1 MSAEN
6 LHQSS
11 VSCLLDPEPST
22 DPFGTRSLKIKEEN
36 VEDVN
41 QKYGTLHVGKT
52 DVVSWKG
59 QEGNSFNCIPK
70 SGDSDFIACDNCAD
84 ESNDA
89 CAFCCI
95 CSEFLCKVCHESH
108 KRSRKLLQ
116 HNVIQ
121 FDKETGKQLQSI
133 TNAAEQLC
141 SQPNHNKNL
150 THYCESCKCLICKD
164 CSDSVHKGHKNFMLP
179 SSEKGNQSECEKNI
193 ALECA
198 QDIMKKLIIATEIN
212 DNLIQQL
219 EIQKQICIKDIN
231 HAFERLQMTLKV
243 RKNVLLSKLEDTTTF
258 KMAQLMRWK
267 NECEKIALNT
277 KQFSDIVSHG
287 QIAVA
292 YTELQRIQLTVDSHC
307 VPRDE
312 ETTLKVLLHIND
324 IAKQLSQ
331 LGDVLSSSPSPSN
344 SIWSAESVA
353 KVNVNYRVEVET
365 RSINDERY
373 TYGGLK
379 LIAKLTSKANNTSV
393 ITGQVDDH
401 GDGTYTVIC
410 NVSVAGTYQLQILMD
425 GQHIKKSPSDIEVV
439 ANYAYFN
446 LHQVINVSCPLG
458 VALDSKGNIYAGN
471 SNSVFIFDSAGQLTK
486 QIPGFGSVYGI
497 HVTGDVVYAAEYSN
511 NCIKKLTLSGELIGT
526 ISNQQVKNPYSVALD
541 CLNRV
546 IVSDYGNNRI
556 QIYAENGEWLSHI
569 DGASYGFSAPRCVAL
584 DPQGNIHVACNLN
597 AIMVF
602 TPQGTFYRMYGD
614 VKGPLGIAI
623 NKEGYSIVCETGGR
637 LTVFH
642 PHGKKIYSTPPNPY
656 QPLVQTSRDL
666 SSPQGIAMDSN
677 GDKLYVANNAGNNIL
692 VYSLSRSM

>member
-1 MSAEN
+1 ME
-6 LHQSS
+6 
-11 VSCLLDPEPST
+11 
-22 DPFGTRSLKIKEEN
+22 
-36 VEDVN
+36 
-41 QKYGTLHVGKT
+41 
-52 DVVSWKG
+52 G
-59 QEGNSFNCIPK
+59 QEGNSFNCIPR
-70 SGDSDFIACDNCAD
+70 SGDSDVIACDNCAD

-164 CSDSVHKGHKNFMLP
+164 CSDSVHKGHKNFSVP
-179 SSEKGNQSECEKNI
+179 SGEKGNQSESEKNI
-193 ALECA
+193 ALDCA
-198 QDIMKKLIIATEIN
+198 QDIMKKLVTATEIN
-212 DNLIQQL
+212 NSLIQQL
-219 EIQKQICIKDIN
+219 EIQKQISIKDIN
-231 HAFERLQMTLKV
+231 HAFERLQLTLKV
-243 RKNVLLSKLEDTTTF
+243 RKNALLSKLEDTTAF
-258 KMAQLMRWK
+258 KMAPLVRWK
-267 NECEKIALNT
+267 NECEKMALNT
-277 KQFSDIVSHG
+277 KQFSEIVSRG
-287 QIAVA
+287 QITVA
-292 YTELQRIQLTVDSHC
+292 RTELQRIQLTVDSHC
-307 VPRDE
+307 APRDE
-312 ETTLKVLLHIND
+312 ETTLKVLLHFNEIT
-324 IAKQLSQ
+324 KQLSQ
-331 LGDVLSSSPSPSN
+331 LGDILGSSPSPSH
-344 SIWSAESVA
+344 SIWSSVSVA
-353 KVNVNYRVEVET
+353 KVNVNYHVEVET

-393 ITGQVDDH
+393 ITGQVDDQ
-401 GDGTYTVIC
+401 GDGTYTVIF
-410 NVSVAGTYQLQILMD
+410 NVSAAGTYQLQILMD

-446 LHQVINVSCPLG
+446 LQQVINVSGPLC

-471 SNSVFIFDSAGQLTK
+471 GNSVFIFDSAGQLTK
-486 QIPGFGSVYGI
+486 QIPGFGNVYGI
-497 HVTGDVVYAAEYSN
+497 HVTGDVVYAADYSN

-526 ISNQQVKNPYSVALD
+526 ISNQQVKNPFSVTLD

-584 DPQGNIHVACNLN
+584 DPQGNIHVACNSN

-614 VKGPLGIAI
+614 VRSPLGIAI

-677 GDKLYVANNAGNNIL
+677 GDKLYVANSAGNNIL